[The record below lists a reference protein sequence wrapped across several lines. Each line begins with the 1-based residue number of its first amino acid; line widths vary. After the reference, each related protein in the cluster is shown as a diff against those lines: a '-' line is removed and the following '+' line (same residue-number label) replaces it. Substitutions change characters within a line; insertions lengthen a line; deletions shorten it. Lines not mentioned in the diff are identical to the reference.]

1 MPVVSHLYST
11 LYCSGLAVQP
21 KRGDDDDEDGFV
33 DAVFGRAE
41 AASSGDNADKP
52 PRRTITMYRD
62 GFVVDDGPYRRLDD
76 PANADFLRSLA
87 MGRAPAEFG
96 GGDVSVGLID
106 KRSEEYV
113 HTFSSFSGQGN
124 SLGSSSTLAGA
135 DLPSAATS
143 SATIDPA
150 ALPSEPPAVD
160 ASLPT
165 TNIQVRLVN
174 GQRRVITINTT
185 STVAD
190 LAAHVVVA
198 DSNNAQAFMLVSGF
212 PPKPLVDL
220 MQTIE
225 EAGLKGAQ
233 VTQKRA

>member
-1 MPVVSHLYST
+1 LPVVSHT
-11 LYCSGLAVQP
+11 YCAFFRSGLAVQP
-21 KRGDDDDEDGFV
+21 KRGDDDDDDGFV

-41 AASSGDNADKP
+41 AASSGDNAEKQ

-113 HTFSSFSGQGN
+113 QTFSSFSGQGN
-124 SLGSSSTLAGA
+124 SLGSSTTLTGTA
-135 DLPSAATS
+135 SS
-143 SATIDPA
+143 SASSGAMIEPSS
-150 ALPSEPPAVD
+150 LPSEPPAVD
-160 ASLPT
+160 NSLPT

-174 GQRRVITINTT
+174 GQRRVITINTS

-198 DSNNAQAFMLVSGF
+198 DNNTTQAFMLVSGF

-220 MQTIE
+220 TQSME